1 MPLRLRELAKLSPDD
16 AVVASFRE
24 IESTLRG
31 LVDGTDLGSKR
42 PIIELVKNAVDSGVI
57 SQTTSEAIHQLRR
70 LRNLAAHD
78 HTDISYTEALEYIA
92 IADAVMYALDAR
104 KPGVDTEE
112 AGSSP
117 NVKQRCSTTDIST
130 RAIPGLP
137 LHRPHRTARE
147 KPSRPDVKHQV
158 RPQRQASAGT
168 GQCVTLRCCRI
179 WLYGIKAPPAAA
191 RTWLSWYSSRV
202 PARADPACC
211 ARPGGRARAGRPG
224 GGDGN

>member
-1 MPLRLRELAKLSPDD
+1 MVLMNRTIKLDVEHVNWMQLIAALAQALAWPVGAVMVAVIFREALRKILNRELRRLKAGPVELEWSEKIDEAQEQIKQEVAGDQAAIQTMPLRLRELAKLSPDD

-104 KPGVDTEE
+104 KP
-112 AGSSP
+112 A
-117 NVKQRCSTTDIST
+117 
-130 RAIPGLP
+130 
-137 LHRPHRTARE
+137 
-147 KPSRPDVKHQV
+147 
-158 RPQRQASAGT
+158 
-168 GQCVTLRCCRI
+168 
-179 WLYGIKAPPAAA
+179 
-191 RTWLSWYSSRV
+191 
-202 PARADPACC
+202 
-211 ARPGGRARAGRPG
+211 
-224 GGDGN
+224 

>member
-1 MPLRLRELAKLSPDD
+1 MNRTIKLDVEHVNWMQLIAALAQALAWPVGAVMVAVIFREALRKILNRELRRLKAGPVELEWSEKIDEAQEQIKQEVAGDQAAIQTMPLRLRELAKLSPDD

-31 LVDGTDLGSKR
+31 IVDGTDLGSKR

-104 KPGVDTEE
+104 KP
-112 AGSSP
+112 A
-117 NVKQRCSTTDIST
+117 
-130 RAIPGLP
+130 
-137 LHRPHRTARE
+137 
-147 KPSRPDVKHQV
+147 
-158 RPQRQASAGT
+158 
-168 GQCVTLRCCRI
+168 
-179 WLYGIKAPPAAA
+179 
-191 RTWLSWYSSRV
+191 
-202 PARADPACC
+202 
-211 ARPGGRARAGRPG
+211 
-224 GGDGN
+224 

>member
-1 MPLRLRELAKLSPDD
+1 MNRTIKLDVEHVNWMQLIAALAQALAWPVGAVMVAVIFREALRKILNRELRRLKAGPVELEWSEKIDEAQEQIKQEVAGDQAAIQTMPLRLRELAKLSPDD

-104 KPGVDTEE
+104 KP
-112 AGSSP
+112 A
-117 NVKQRCSTTDIST
+117 
-130 RAIPGLP
+130 
-137 LHRPHRTARE
+137 
-147 KPSRPDVKHQV
+147 
-158 RPQRQASAGT
+158 
-168 GQCVTLRCCRI
+168 
-179 WLYGIKAPPAAA
+179 
-191 RTWLSWYSSRV
+191 
-202 PARADPACC
+202 
-211 ARPGGRARAGRPG
+211 
-224 GGDGN
+224 